1 MEVTPFGCPNTVTTV
16 LSETNFSSLPSGR
29 QKFPLWGQCGSFLE
43 LPNALI
49 SMRIIILIIS
59 QLRQHIWPRHSLDV
73 ISTFL
78 KQIMLYIEYK
88 NNTTKWVQTI
98 APSSSMEIANVNFIH
113 LLDEPGKNATTGPLA
128 GIKPAALRFQC
139 SALTNWAAEASRG
152 IGAAQKVGGA
162 HLASAKGRW
171 VTRGVQEKF

>member
-1 MEVTPFGCPNTVTTV
+1 MEVTPFRCPNTVTTV

-29 QKFPLWGQCGSFLE
+29 QKFSLWGQCGSFLE

-49 SMRIIILIIS
+49 SMIIIILIIS

-98 APSSSMEIANVNFIH
+98 APSSLMEITNVNFIH
-113 LLDEPGKNATTGPLA
+113 LLDPTRNSWEKCNPLA
-128 GIKPAALRFQC
+128 LWQESNLRPCNSSAAL
-139 SALTNWAAEASRG
+139 
-152 IGAAQKVGGA
+152 
-162 HLASAKGRW
+162 
-171 VTRGVQEKF
+171 